1 LTDVNANH
9 IRLAIDIAGFVVSIE
24 TIDEIV
30 AKRIENRYQDF
41 LCTEDSPQISI
52 KINIVPDALYIDPKP
67 GQWVIETDFKDE
79 RLEYKSYLE
88 RGEVDFTTGRGYLDM
103 APEAN
108 IENFLRATIA
118 WLCVKHDAVLLHA
131 AGVIRNGY
139 GYVFFGPSGAGKT
152 TTSRIAARNYDVV
165 SDDLVV
171 IRIENGSGTLYG
183 VPFRGELSDAPR
195 ANQNA
200 PLKAILRIRQDTEH
214 YLEAMPRVIAVADL
228 VASSPFVVRELS
240 LSDMLVAV
248 CDNIARAV
256 PVMSLH
262 FKRDDGYWKVI
273 DEHFDDVPKTASTN
287 GG

>member
-1 LTDVNANH
+1 MTDDRSNLF
-9 IRLAIDIAGFVVSIE
+9 RLAIDIAGFVVSLEI
-24 TIDEIV
+24 IDESV
-30 AKRIENRYQDF
+30 AKRIETRYQDF
-41 LCTEDSPQISI
+41 LCTDDSPQLSI
-52 KINIVPDALYIDPKP
+52 KINIVPDALYIEPKP

-79 RLEYKSYLE
+79 RLEYQSYLE
-88 RGEVDFTTGRGYLDM
+88 RGEVDFASKSGYLDM

-108 IENFLRATIA
+108 IENFLRAVIA
-118 WLCVKHDAVLLHA
+118 WLCVKNDAVLLHA
-131 AGVIRNGY
+131 AGVIRDGF

-152 TTSRIAARNYDVV
+152 TTSRIAAKDYDVV

-171 IRIENGSGTLYG
+171 IRIENGYGTLYG

-200 PLKAILRIRQDTEH
+200 PLKAIFRIRQDTEH
-214 YLEAMPRVIAVADL
+214 FLEPIPRVMAIADL

-240 LSDMLVAV
+240 LSDMLVNV
-248 CDNIARAV
+248 CDSITKSV
-256 PVMSLH
+256 PVMALH

-273 DEHFDDVPKTASTN
+273 DEHFDDVPKTASAN